1 MSKFVHLH
9 THSHYSLLDGLPK
22 IDELVHRTKE
32 LGMDAVA
39 LTDHGNLYGAI
50 EFYKKAKAA
59 GIKPILG
66 VEAYIAPNN
75 HQDKSANGEE
85 KYYHL
90 TLLVQNNDGWKN
102 LIRLVTRSHLDGFYY
117 RPRMDKEMLRE
128 HGKGLIALSGCLGGE
143 ISRLLAA
150 NNMQAAVR
158 VAREYQE
165 IFGPDNFYIEISHH
179 PGIKE
184 TVPVQERLRALSKET
199 GIPLAATQDIHYLKK
214 EDAEYHDVLLAVQTG
229 NKVGDPDRLTLKQDD
244 FSMKSPEEMEELFSG
259 AKNLSEAIENTVK
272 IGERCNAEI
281 ELGKIKLPK
290 FPLPEG
296 EASAN
301 KYLEKILRERITNRY
316 PVSSKETEERL
327 TLELGVIERMGFAD
341 YFLIVQDFVNWAKE
355 RGIVVGPGRGSAA
368 GSIVSYILGIT
379 DIDPL
384 KYDLLFERFLNPER
398 IQMPDIDIDITDVR
412 RDEVIGYLREKYGE
426 DRVANIIT
434 FGTMAARAAVRDVG
448 RALGVNYS
456 LCDQTAKLV
465 PFNMNLEK
473 SLESVAELRQ
483 LYENNDSVRKIL
495 DSARHLEGVARHA
508 SVHACGIVIGNEPLT
523 NYIPLQRSPQDPN
536 VIITQF
542 EMHAVEDLGLLKMD
556 ILGLRNLTI
565 IEETVRL
572 VEELR
577 TEKIEISRLPLDD
590 KKTFSM
596 LQAGNTVGVFQLE
609 SSGMTRYLKELKPTE
624 LEDIIAMISL
634 YRPGPMEL
642 IPEYIARKHGRRPV
656 QYLHP
661 KLEPVLKNTYG
672 IMIYQEQLM
681 NAARVLAGFSL
692 AEADVLRKAVGKKIR
707 KLLQEQKNKL
717 ISGCLENGV
726 PQAIAERFW
735 ELIEPFDRY
744 GFNRSHGAAYAMIA
758 YETAY
763 LKARY
768 PVEFMTAL
776 LNAESGDIER
786 TAFLVTESKKTD
798 IEVLP
803 PDINKSGAVF
813 MPDLPAEASAKAR
826 GKNIRFGL
834 SAIKNVGE
842 NIVQAIIEN
851 RERHGPFKDLAS
863 LLTRVQH
870 KDLNKKSLESLIKCG
885 ALDSFGIE
893 RNQALSNIEE
903 LIRFASTVKKEGKN
917 GQTGLFGNQPSSLK
931 LKDAPPASLQEKLRW
946 EKELLGL
953 YVTEHPLNNL
963 KPKIE
968 QAKAKPITEV
978 LANPIESQLCRVAG
992 LVCEIKRVV
1001 TKNGKQML
1009 FARVEDA
1016 GDALEVIVF
1025 TETLAKKPAVWRENL
1040 PVLILGR
1047 MSTRN
1052 GETKMICEEA
1062 TEL

>member
-1 MSKFVHLH
+1 MPRFVHLH

-22 IDELVHRTKE
+22 IDDLVARVKE
-32 LGMDAVA
+32 LGMDAAA
-39 LTDHGNLYGAI
+39 LTDHGNLYGSI
-50 EFYKKAKAA
+50 EFYKKARAA

-75 HQDKSANGEE
+75 HKEKNGEE
-85 KYYHL
+85 RYYHL
-90 TLLVQNNDGWKN
+90 TLLVENNDGWKN
-102 LIRLVTRSHLDGFYY
+102 LIKLVTRSHLDGFYY
-117 RPRMDKEMLRE
+117 RPRMDKEMLRANS
-128 HGKGLIALSGCLGGE
+128 KGLIALSGCLGGE

-150 NNMQAAVR
+150 NKMEAATK

-165 IFGPDNFYIEISHH
+165 IFGPDNFFIEISSH

-184 TVPVQERLRALSKET
+184 TIAVQERLRFLAKET
-199 GIPLAATQDIHYLKK
+199 GIPVVATQDIHYLKK

-244 FSMKSPEEMEELFSG
+244 FSMLSPEEMEKLFG
-259 AKNLSEAIENTVK
+259 DTPEAVLNTVK
-272 IGERCNAEI
+272 IAERCNLEI
-281 ELGKIKLPK
+281 ELGKIKIPK
-290 FPLPEG
+290 FPLPDG
-296 EASAN
+296 ETSAN
-301 KYLEKILRERITNRY
+301 KHLEKILRERIVSRY
-316 PVSSKETEERL
+316 PEPSKDIEARIA
-327 TLELGVIERMGFAD
+327 LELGVIERMGFAD
-341 YFLIVQDFVNWAKE
+341 YFLIVQDFINWAKE

-384 KYDLLFERFLNPER
+384 KYGLLFERFLNPER

-412 RDEVIGYLREKYGE
+412 RDEVVGYLREKYGE

-434 FGTMAARAAVRDVG
+434 FGTMAARAAIRDVG
-448 RALGVNYS
+448 RALGISYS
-456 LCDQTAKLV
+456 LCDQAAKLV

-473 SLESVAELRQ
+473 SLEMVPDLRQ
-483 LYENNDSVRKIL
+483 LYENNESVRKIV
-495 DSARHLEGVARHA
+495 DAARHLEGVARHA
-508 SVHACGIVIGNEPLT
+508 SVHACGIVIGSEPLT
-523 NYIPLQRSPQDPN
+523 NYLPLQRSPQDPN
-536 VIITQF
+536 IIITQL

-572 VEELR
+572 IQELHG
-577 TEKIEISRLPLDD
+577 EKIDITRLPLND
-590 KKTFSM
+590 KKVFAM
-596 LQAGNTVGVFQLE
+596 LQAGGTVGVFQLE
-609 SSGMTRYLKELKPTE
+609 SSGMTRYLKDLKPTE
-624 LEDIIAMISL
+624 LEDLIAMVSL

-642 IPEYIARKHGRRPV
+642 IPEYIARKHGKRQV
-656 QYLHP
+656 IYLHP

-707 KLLQEQKNKL
+707 KLLQEQKSKL
-717 ISGCLENGV
+717 IQGCLKNGV
-726 PQAIAERFW
+726 PQTVAERFW

-744 GFNRSHGAAYAMIA
+744 GFNRSHAAAYAMIA

-763 LKARY
+763 LRAHY

-776 LNAESGDIER
+776 LNAESGDIDR
-786 TAFLVTESKKTD
+786 TAFLITEAKKMN

-803 PDINKSGAVF
+803 PDINKSGATF
-813 MPDLPAEASAKAR
+813 IPE
-826 GKNIRFGL
+826 GENIRFGL

-842 NIVQAIIEN
+842 NIVAAIMEN
-851 RERHGPFKDLAS
+851 RERHGAFTDLSS
-863 LLTRVQH
+863 LITRVQH

-885 ALDSFGIE
+885 ALDSLGTE
-893 RNQALSNIEE
+893 RNKALSNIEE
-903 LIRFASTVKKEGKN
+903 LIKFAGTVKKEALN

-931 LKDAPPASLQEKLRW
+931 IKDAPAATTQEKLRW
-946 EKELLGL
+946 EKELLGH

-978 LANPIESQLCRVAG
+978 LANPIESQLCRIAG
-992 LVCEIKRVV
+992 LVSEIKRVV

-1009 FARVEDA
+1009 FAKIEDSA
-1016 GDALEVIVF
+1016 DSLEVIVF
-1025 TETLAKKPAVWRENL
+1025 PDTLAKKPAVWKENS

-1052 GETKMICEEA
+1052 GEVKMICEDA